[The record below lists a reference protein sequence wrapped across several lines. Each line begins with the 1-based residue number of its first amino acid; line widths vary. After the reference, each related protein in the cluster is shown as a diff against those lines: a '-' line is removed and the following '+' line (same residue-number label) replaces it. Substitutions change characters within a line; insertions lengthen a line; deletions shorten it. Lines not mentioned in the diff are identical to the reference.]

1 LTGREIKSI
10 ILSPDKGGIAM
21 PNVTANGIQIEY
33 DTFGDPSSPPLLLI
47 MGLGEQML
55 GWDEDLCKQFASRD
69 LYVIRFDNRDTGLSS
84 KIDEAGVPKV
94 GEVFAALMKGEKA
107 NIPYTLDDMADD
119 AIGLLDALN
128 IEKSHLL
135 GVSLGGMIAQIMAIR
150 YPSRVWSLTSMASIT
165 GNPEIP
171 MGKPELFIELVNP
184 PPIEREAYIE
194 NRVDLVRTISGSKYP
209 IDEQRTRQHFERS
222 YDRGFYPPGI
232 ARHGV
237 AGAVNTDRTQAL
249 KSVTAP
255 TLVIHGSEDP
265 LFPVE
270 QGKATADAIPG
281 AELLIIDGM
290 GHWFPMELWP
300 LIVKVVTQHIRNTMS
315 AVSQLR

>member
-1 LTGREIKSI
+1 
-10 ILSPDKGGIAM
+10 M

-33 DTFGDPSSPPLLLI
+33 ETFGKPSSPPLLLI
-47 MGLGEQML
+47 MGLGMQML
-55 GWDEDLCKQFASRD
+55 GWDEELCKQFASRD

-84 KIDEAGVPKV
+84 KIKEAGVPNV
-94 GEVFAALMKGEKA
+94 MEVFATLMKGEKA

-128 IEKSHLL
+128 IEKAHLF

-150 YPSRVWSLTSMASIT
+150 YPSRAWSLTSMASVT
-165 GNPEIP
+165 GNSEIP
-171 MGKPELFIELVNP
+171 KGKPELFIELVNP

-194 NRVDLVRTISGSKYP
+194 NMVNLIRKLAGSKYP
-209 IDEQRTRQHFERS
+209 MDEQRTRKQFERL
-222 YDRGFYPPGI
+222 YDRGYYPPGI
-232 ARHGV
+232 VRHGV

-249 KSVTAP
+249 KSVTVP

-270 QGKATADAIPG
+270 QGKAIADAVPR
-281 AELLIIDGM
+281 AEMLIIDGM
-290 GHWFPMELWP
+290 GHAFPSSVWP
-300 LIVKVVTQHIRNTMS
+300 LLVNAVTKHIRNTMG

>member
-1 LTGREIKSI
+1 
-10 ILSPDKGGIAM
+10 M
-21 PNVTANGIQIEY
+21 PNV
-33 DTFGDPSSPPLLLI
+33 
-47 MGLGEQML
+47 
-55 GWDEDLCKQFASRD
+55 
-69 LYVIRFDNRDTGLSS
+69 V
-84 KIDEAGVPKV
+84 
-94 GEVFAALMKGEKA
+94 EVFAALMKGEKA

-135 GVSLGGMIAQIMAIR
+135 GVSLGGMIGQIMAIR
-150 YPSRVWSLTSMASIT
+150 YPSRVWSLTSMSSVT

-171 MGKPELFIELVNP
+171 MGKPELFVELVNP

-194 NRVDLVRTISGSKYP
+194 NRVDLVGTLAGSRFL

-222 YDRGFYPPGI
+222 YDRGYYPPGI

-255 TLVIHGSEDP
+255 TLVIHGSDDP

-270 QGKATADAIPG
+270 QGKATVDAIPG

-290 GHWFPMELWP
+290 GHWFPTEVWP
-300 LIVKVVTQHIRNTMS
+300 LLVNAVTQHIRNTMS
-315 AVSQLR
+315 

>member
-1 LTGREIKSI
+1 
-10 ILSPDKGGIAM
+10 M

-33 DTFGDPSSPPLLLI
+33 ETFGDPSSPPLLLI

-55 GWDEDLCKQFASRD
+55 GWDEELCKQLASRD

-84 KIDEAGVPKV
+84 KMEEAGVPNV
-94 GEVFAALMKGEKA
+94 VEVFAALMKGEKA
-107 NIPYTLDDMADD
+107 TIPYTLDDMADD
-119 AIGLLDALN
+119 AIGLLDALS
-128 IEKSHLL
+128 IDKAHLF

-150 YPSRVWSLTSMASIT
+150 YPSRVWSLTSMSSIT

-184 PPIEREAYIE
+184 PPTKREAFIE
-194 NRVDLVRTISGSKYP
+194 NRVNLIRSLAGSKFP
-209 IDEQRTRQHFERS
+209 IDEIRTRRHLEQS
-222 YDRGFYPPGI
+222 YDRGYYPPGI

-249 KSVTAP
+249 RSVTAP

-270 QGKATADAIPG
+270 QGKATVDAIPG
-281 AELLIIDGM
+281 AKLIIIDGM
-290 GHWFPMELWP
+290 GHWFPLAVWP
-300 LIVKVVTQHIRNTMS
+300 LLVDAIDRHIRDTMS
-315 AVSQLR
+315 SVIQLR

>member
-1 LTGREIKSI
+1 MT
-10 ILSPDKGGIAM
+10 
-21 PNVTANGIQIEY
+21 NVTANGIQIEY
-33 DTFGDPSSPPLLLI
+33 DTFGDPSSQPLLLI
-47 MGLGEQML
+47 MGLGEQMI
-55 GWDEDLCKQFASRD
+55 GWDEELCKQLASRD

-84 KIDEAGVPKV
+84 KIDEAGVPNV
-94 GEVFAALMKGEKA
+94 VEVFAALMKGEKA

-135 GVSLGGMIAQIMAIR
+135 GVSLGGMIGQIMAIR
-150 YPSRVWSLTSMASIT
+150 YPSRVWSLISMASIT

-171 MGKPELFIELVNP
+171 MGKPELFVELVNP
-184 PPIEREAYIE
+184 PPTDREAYIE
-194 NRVDLVRTISGSKYP
+194 NRVDLVRTLVGSKYP

-222 YDRGFYPPGI
+222 YDRGYYPPGT

-270 QGKATADAIPG
+270 QGKATVDAVPG
-281 AELLIIDGM
+281 AELLIIEGM
-290 GHWFPMELWP
+290 GHWFPSAVWP
-300 LIVKVVTQHIRNTMS
+300 LLVDAIDKHIRNTMS
-315 AVSQLR
+315 AVGQLR

>member
-1 LTGREIKSI
+1 MICQLE
-10 ILSPDKGGIAM
+10 KGGIAM
-21 PNVTANGIQIEY
+21 PNVTANEIQIEY

-55 GWDEDLCKQFASRD
+55 GWDEELCKQLASRD
-69 LYVIRFDNRDTGLSS
+69 LFVIRFDNRDVGLSS
-84 KIDEAGVPKV
+84 KIDKAGVPNV
-94 GEVFAALMKGEKA
+94 VEVFAAVMKGEKA
-107 NIPYTLDDMADD
+107 NIPYTLD
-119 AIGLLDALN
+119 
-128 IEKSHLL
+128 LL

-150 YPSRVWSLTSMASIT
+150 YPSRVWSLTSMSSVT

-171 MGKPELFIELVNP
+171 MGKPELFVELVNP

-194 NRVDLVRTISGSKYP
+194 NRANLIRTLAGSKYP
-209 IDEQRTRQHFERS
+209 IDEQRTRQHLERS
-222 YDRGFYPPGI
+222 YDRGFHPPGI

-237 AGAVNTDRTQAL
+237 AGAVNMDRTQAL

-270 QGKATADAIPG
+270 QGKATVDAVPG
-281 AELLIIDGM
+281 AEILIIEGM
-290 GHWFPMELWP
+290 GHWFPSAVWP
-300 LIVKVVTQHIRNTMS
+300 LLVDAIDKHIRNAMS
-315 AVSQLR
+315 